1 LGDKPL
7 SPPKRNRNYRSLWVL
22 IGAALLFGILFA
34 TRHPLIFNNKVD
46 GLVAVVFGLY
56 ICSHPAANFLD
67 MLLYRRSSLY
77 QPGTPRAELIWL
89 GFNLLVI
96 FIGWLV
102 IFMGTTRLTAG

>member
-1 LGDKPL
+1 M
-7 SPPKRNRNYRSLWVL
+7 SPPKRSRNYRTLWVL
-22 IGAALLFGILFA
+22 LGAALLYGAVFVLS
-34 TRHPLIFNNKVD
+34 HPMIINNKVD
-46 GLVAVVFGLY
+46 GLIAVVFGLY

-89 GFNLLVI
+89 AFNLLVLLV
-96 FIGWLV
+96 GWIV

>member
-1 LGDKPL
+1 M
-7 SPPKRNRNYRSLWVL
+7 SPPNRKRNYSTLWALVV
-22 IGAALLFGILFA
+22 AALVFGVLFA
-34 TRHPLIFNNKVD
+34 TKQPLIISNKVD
-46 GLVAVVFGLY
+46 GLIAVVFGLY

-67 MLLYRRSSLY
+67 VLLYRRSSLY

-96 FIGWLV
+96 FIGWFV